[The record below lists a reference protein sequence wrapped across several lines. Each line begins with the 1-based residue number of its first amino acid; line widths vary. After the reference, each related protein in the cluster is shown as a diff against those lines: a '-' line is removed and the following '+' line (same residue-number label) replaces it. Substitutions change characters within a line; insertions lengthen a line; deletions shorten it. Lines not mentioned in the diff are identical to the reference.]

1 MPIVEQSTFRMLEP
15 SEIGGGMVMHL
26 TATGVRYVIHGTL
39 RQQVRQ
45 MGSAV
50 TPPVAAWLAAR
61 IRAALQGRA
70 RRGPLAR
77 RDIIN
82 TRGAP

>member
-1 MPIVEQSTFRMLEP
+1 MPIVEQSTFRRLEP

-50 TPPVAAWLAAR
+50 TPPVAAR